1 MTLGIVPL
9 SDALGAEVVGPDWSR
24 PLDPHAVA
32 ELNEAFL
39 EFHLLCLRS
48 EPLTA
53 LAFARLARYFGRPK
67 VQLIGSERQAEAPEV
82 SQLETTYKSAADK
95 PDDMRKVRLS
105 GWHTDDSYFPVPAK
119 ATLLQALAVPESGGQ
134 TRFANMRAAYED
146 LPEGL
151 KARVEGLDAIH
162 RYQTRRA
169 LAPPAELTKGERAE
183 TQDAVHPLVRIHEET
198 GEKAIYFNANR
209 TDRIVDLSESE
220 SDSLLDRLHERIIQP
235 KYQYHHSWRL
245 GDIVLWDN
253 RCLIHSVNMD
263 FPVGQARVH
272 QRILLAGTSAASAA
286 RS

>member
-24 PLDPHAVA
+24 AMDSRTLA
-32 ELNEAFL
+32 ELNAAFF
-39 EFHLLCLRS
+39 EYHLLCFRS
-48 EPLTA
+48 EPLA
-53 LAFARLARYFGRPK
+53 PLAFARLARCFGEPK
-67 VQLIGSERQAEAPEV
+67 VQLIGAERQAEAPEV
-82 SQLETTYKSAADK
+82 SRLETTYGSAADK
-95 PDDMRKVRLS
+95 PEDMRKVRLS

-119 ATLLQALAVPESGGQ
+119 ATLLQALAVPESGGE

-151 KARVEGLDAIH
+151 KARIEGLDAIH
-162 RYQTRRA
+162 RYETRRA
-169 LAPPAELTKGERAE
+169 TAPPTELTREEQAE

-209 TDRIVDLSESE
+209 TDRIVGLSERE
-220 SDSLLDRLHERIIQP
+220 SDSLLDQLHEHTIQP

-263 FPVGQARVH
+263 FPVGQRRVH
-272 QRILLAGTSAASAA
+272 QRILLAGTLPASAA